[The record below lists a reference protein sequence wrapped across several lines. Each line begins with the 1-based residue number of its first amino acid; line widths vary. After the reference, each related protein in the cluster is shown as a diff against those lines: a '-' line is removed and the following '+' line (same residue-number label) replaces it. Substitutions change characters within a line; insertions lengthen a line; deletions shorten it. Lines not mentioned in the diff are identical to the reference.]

1 VFYAYEAVV
10 GRPPSDGA
18 LRILMG
24 IGLTMVLMLMIFALG
39 NDLFCP

>member
-1 VFYAYEAVV
+1 VTKH
-10 GRPPSDGA
+10 PPSDGA

-24 IGLTMVLMLMIFALG
+24 IGLAMVLTLMVFALG